1 MDVVS
6 VVERSDDRRSS
17 TTNVSGDKVTLNPLW
32 SEKLRFSSGFPVA
45 SPTGDILRISTHIL
59 KDDSAK
65 RGVQRNMV
73 LQQYNGIKITFDNS
87 MYNIIMK
94 EITPFLYTSLYSYGC
109 LDNFDQLQTALG
121 PWMLTHE
128 NKKTWD
134 TVTQEP
140 VPLVTQEPVP
150 LVTQE
155 PVPLVMQEPVP
166 LVMQEPVRRFSPR
179 KPDSLFWSM
188 FVAHYGVDTFFQIG
202 NKYMNRELEE
212 KTQIME
218 YVKTHKLELKSVK
231 ISVATGQEIMGD
243 LMTNRTTTLLVIPVF
258 SLYYEANIWLVSESS
273 RTYIEFL
280 SPNSEITYLVY
291 RSQGNRGLV
300 EYSTSSSTTESLQ
313 QIRENYIHLD
323 SATKP
328 IKGIGSFK
336 VTELEEMVDKLG
348 VILPEGKLKKNDI
361 YQSIY
366 KHIELAWV

>member
-1 MDVVS
+1 MTEGHQPNRPIS
-6 VVERSDDRRSS
+6 F
-17 TTNVSGDKVTLNPLW
+17 TTSGDKVTLNPLWSEKLRFSIW

-65 RGVQRNMV
+65 LGVQRNMV

-109 LDNFDQLQTALG
+109 LDNFDQLQMTLG

-150 LVTQE
+150 LVT
-155 PVPLVMQEPVP
+155 
-166 LVMQEPVRRFSPR
+166 QEPVRRFSPR

-212 KTQIME
+212 KTQVME

>member
-1 MDVVS
+1 
-6 VVERSDDRRSS
+6 
-17 TTNVSGDKVTLNPLW
+17 
-32 SEKLRFSSGFPVA
+32 
-45 SPTGDILRISTHIL
+45 
-59 KDDSAK
+59 
-65 RGVQRNMV
+65 
-73 LQQYNGIKITFDNS
+73 

-94 EITPFLYTSLYSYGC
+94 EITPFLYTSLYNYGC
-109 LDNFDQLQTALG
+109 LDNFEQLHTVLG

-134 TVTQEP
+134 SVTQEP

-155 PVPLVMQEPVP
+155 PVPLVTQEPVP
-166 LVMQEPVRRFSPR
+166 LVTQEPVPLVTQEPVPLVTQEPVPLVTQEPVRRFSPR
-179 KPDSLFWSM
+179 KPDSLFWSI

-212 KTQIME
+212 KTQVME
-218 YVKTHKLELKSVK
+218 YVKTHKSELKSVK

-243 LMTNRTTTLLVIPVF
+243 LMTNRTTTLLVVPVF
-258 SLYYEANIWLVSESS
+258 SLYYGANIWLVSESS
-273 RTYIEFL
+273 RTYIEFI

-291 RSQGNRGLV
+291 RSQGNRGSV
-300 EYSTSSSTTESLQ
+300 EYSTSISTTESLQ
-313 QIRENYIHLD
+313 QIREKYICLD
-323 SATKP
+323 SAVKP

-348 VILPEGKLKKNDI
+348 IILPEGKLKKNDI
-361 YQSIY
+361 YQGIH